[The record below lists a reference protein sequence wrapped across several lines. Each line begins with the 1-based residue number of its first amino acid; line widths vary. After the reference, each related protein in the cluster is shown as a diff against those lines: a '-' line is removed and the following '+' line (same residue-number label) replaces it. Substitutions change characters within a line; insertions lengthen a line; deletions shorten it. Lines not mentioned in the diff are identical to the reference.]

1 MIRNVV
7 LHINGEQPLLAD
19 LFEMPSTADVSL
31 RCTNMRLMNGKRPVF
46 VDDMHSVFY
55 FPYLNIRF
63 IEIMP
68 ASLAVGDRPM
78 PVATGVHGEVAV
90 PTALGGPDDGADLE
104 IDEDF
109 LRRIREV

>member
-7 LHINGEQPLLAD
+7 LHINGEQPLLVD
-19 LFEMPSTADVSL
+19 LFEMPNPQDSTI
-31 RCTNMRLMNGKRPVF
+31 RCTNMRQMNGKRPVF
-46 VDDMHSVFY
+46 VDDMNSVFF
-55 FPYLNIRF
+55 FPYLNVRF
-63 IEIMP
+63 LEILP

-78 PVATGVHGEVAV
+78 PVATGLHGELAV
-90 PTALGGPDDGADLE
+90 PASLGGPDDGADLE